1 MCESET
7 CPCRWTTPVPLEFFM
22 DLWEHSFSIT
32 DEAKIYTDPDIRAR
46 LDELGWDPH
55 Q

>member
-7 CPCRWTTPVPLEFFM
+7 CLCRDGKPIPLSDFM

-32 DEAKIYTDPDIRAR
+32 EEAIIYTDPDIRAR
-46 LDELGWDPH
+46 LDELGWDVK
-55 Q
+55 